1 MRCVDNIYA
10 DIHLVCVVIV
20 ECAGL
25 AVQTVRQFGELLQMV
40 VIQVDAVP
48 EGAEV
53 GGGAVLAQVQPLR
66 RRGRHHLLHPHAP
79 ARPRGAVAEV
89 EGVVLAVQEAAQR
102 DLDVLVGR
110 GRALVATSAAPRGHH
125 LRVLLLVAEAVRV
138 LVPAAGDGGAEVG
151 AAAGVRVAGGVAH
164 AAAGELSRQPAP
176 RDGGGGRGKGR
187 GLGTLHGAV
196 ALQRKTTCP
205 DHLEL
210 PVAAPARAGG
220 VAGGAAQP
228 LDQVLDRAVNEI
240 SRCFTIS
247 GEVILKALVASG

>member
-1 MRCVDNIYA
+1 MCV
-10 DIHLVCVVIV
+10 LLV

-25 AVQTVRQFGELLQMV
+25 AVKTVRQFRELLKMV

-48 EGAEV
+48 VGAEV
-53 GGGAVLAQVQPLR
+53 GGGAVLTQVQPLR
-66 RRGRHHLLHPHAP
+66 RRGRGRHHLLHPHAP
-79 ARPRGAVAEV
+79 PRPRGAVAEV
-89 EGVVLAVQEAAQR
+89 EGVVLAVEEAAER

-110 GRALVATSAAPRGHH
+110 GRALVATSAAPRAHH
-125 LRVLLLVAEAVRV
+125 LRVLLLLVAEAVRV
-138 LVPAAGDGGAEVG
+138 LVPAAGHGGAEIG

-176 RDGGGGRGKGR
+176 RDGGGGRGGGRGEGR
-187 GLGTLHGAV
+187 GLGALHGAV

-228 LDQVLDRAVNEI
+228 LDQILDRAVNGI
-240 SRCFTIS
+240 SRLFHFS
-247 GEVILKALVASG
+247 